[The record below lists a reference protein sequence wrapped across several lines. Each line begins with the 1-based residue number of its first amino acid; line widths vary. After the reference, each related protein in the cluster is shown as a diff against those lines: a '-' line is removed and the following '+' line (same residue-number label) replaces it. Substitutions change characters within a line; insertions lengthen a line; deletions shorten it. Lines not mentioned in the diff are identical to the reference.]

1 MRRILAF
8 NADCDR
14 KIRLE
19 DEILYKERVENRQFD
34 YAKCNQRLVIL
45 LMDFLRGSRIH
56 FRDDYEI
63 AIWLR

>member
-19 DEILYKERVENRQFD
+19 DEILYKERVENR
-34 YAKCNQRLVIL
+34 
-45 LMDFLRGSRIH
+45 
-56 FRDDYEI
+56 
-63 AIWLR
+63 